1 MLKVIDTALEGT
13 MKPLG
18 VLLIVISVIVAAALM
33 PNLFIPN
40 YPTAGLVDSVFCGQ
54 DELITS
60 VTQVTATYRTRYSSG
75 MACGNPETG
84 EVRSITTMFT
94 IISAVV
100 SALPLII
107 GVAMLGI
114 GRAMGASSQLTDG
127 MNEAEKDQFKQ
138 AMDQLNKDARAG
150 RISGPEYM
158 RRMSELTAQIKASP
172 REGV

>member
-1 MLKVIDTALEGT
+1 MKSFAL
-13 MKPLG
+13 
-18 VLLIVISVIVAAALM
+18 LLIIVSVILAVALV

-40 YPTAGLVDSVFCGQ
+40 YPTAGLVDSVLCGQ
-54 DELITS
+54 DDLITS
-60 VTQVTATYRTRYSSG
+60 VTQVSESYRTRYSSG
-75 MACGNPETG
+75 MACGNPATG
-84 EVRSITTMFT
+84 DVRSITVPFLLG
-94 IISAVV
+94 SAVL

-107 GVAMLGI
+107 GVAMLGV
-114 GRAMGASSQLTDG
+114 GRAMGASSQLMDG
-127 MNEAEKDQFKQ
+127 MNAAEKDQFKL